1 MKQAI
6 VVLGLC
12 VAGIVAWL
20 LGSRLSS
27 DALGMAVGVV
37 FGVLAGIP
45 SALLVLASG
54 RVRNSHDD
62 EDDYEDIRRE
72 AAAYYKGIGQPFP
85 YQPPVIVLA
94 APREQQPQ
102 TVNNNTYND
111 NRSVTI
117 HAGAQA
123 MPLLA
128 DREREVQAQR
138 GGRVFRVVGEREE
151 W

>member
-1 MKQAI
+1 MKILIGVMVAA
-6 VVLGLC
+6 VVGL
-12 VAGIVAWL
+12 AWFMM
-20 LGSRLSS
+20 SRLSS
-27 DALGMAVGVV
+27 DALGMAAGVV

-45 SALLVLASG
+45 SALLVLASS
-54 RVRNSHDD
+54 RRRERDD
-62 EDDYEDIRRE
+62 DDDDYRAE
-72 AAAYYKGIGQPFP
+72 AARYLERSQY

-111 NRSVTI
+111 NRQVHVGSP
-117 HAGAQA
+117 
-123 MPLLA
+123 MPLLV

-138 GGRVFRVVGEREE
+138 GGRVFKVVGEREE

>member
-1 MKQAI
+1 
-6 VVLGLC
+6 
-12 VAGIVAWL
+12 
-20 LGSRLSS
+20 
-27 DALGMAVGVV
+27 MAVGVV

-62 EDDYEDIRRE
+62 EDDDEDIRRE

-94 APREQQPQ
+94 APVEQQPQ
-102 TVNNNTYND
+102 VVNNYTD